1 MTSKRA
7 GELVSQNMKT
17 IYVWSLSRVSNPTE
31 AEDLCS
37 DIITAVIESAEKLK
51 CDEAFYGFVW
61 QIASNTYK
69 NYLRRKTRHPSA
81 EMDENLPD
89 CEDVLSDICDKEELN
104 LLRRELALL
113 SLRYRVCTVAYYF
126 DGLSVR
132 EIASKY
138 GFTPETVKVILFKSR
153 KILKE
158 GIFMTREFGEKSY
171 KPSPIHIASIICGKN
186 DVEFDSLISRKLAGQ
201 IIHTAYYEPVTVL
214 QLSVELGVAS
224 MYIEDEIDMLMRYGL
239 LKKQGDKYQSN
250 ILMLPSEYVN
260 KTCKLMSERFT
271 ARIGDVLSGIKAKL
285 PEILK
290 VDFERG
296 NVSETALLWDLYTYF
311 CIRAMQQTDGGAKF
325 RPLYKDTTGVVYA
338 LEDMSFLHGECGYYG
353 YAGENSQDSR
363 PNTTF
368 IMFACL
374 GENVNYNPD
383 ELPVNE
389 IPLFKR
395 SALGKIQEIV
405 SDEFEAL
412 KQIFIEA
419 GKLQKENLYDF
430 TPESSKE
437 LIDYYCPHITLWT
450 LSGWFGYAA
459 KESGVLD
466 MPGEGEHVGI
476 VGYLD

>member
-17 IYVWSLSRVSNPTE
+17 IYVWSLSRVSNPAD

-81 EMDENLPD
+81 EIDENLPN

-104 LLRRELALL
+104 SLRRELALL

-158 GIFMTREFGEKSY
+158 GIHMTREFGEKSY
-171 KPSPIHIASIICGKN
+171 KASPIQITSIICGEN
-186 DVEFDSLISRKLAGQ
+186 SIEFDMLLARKLATQ
-201 IIHTAYYEPVTVL
+201 IIHATYYEPMTVL

-224 MYIEDEIDMLMRYGL
+224 MYIEDEIELLMRYGL

-260 KTCKLMSERFT
+260 KTYKLMSERFI
-271 ARIGDVLSGIKAKL
+271 ARIGDVLSRIKAKL
-285 PEILK
+285 PEILTIG
-290 VDFERG
+290 FEHG
-296 NVSETALLWDLYTYF
+296 NVSERALLWDLYAYF
-311 CIRAMQQTDGGAKF
+311 CIRAMCETDGGAKY
-325 RPLYKDTTGVVYA
+325 RPLYRGTTGIVYA
-338 LEDMSFLHGECGYYG
+338 LEDMGDVQGEYGYNG
-353 YAGENSQDSR
+353 YAGESALVSR
-363 PNTTF
+363 PVVTF
-368 IMFACL
+368 IQFTCL
-374 GENVNYNPD
+374 GESTNYYVD
-383 ELPVNE
+383 RLPVEE

-395 SALGKIQEIV
+395 SALGKIQKII

-412 KQIFIEA
+412 KQIFIEV
-419 GKLQKENLYDF
+419 GKLQKETLYDY

-459 KESGVLD
+459 KESGALELPQD
-466 MPGEGEHVGI
+466 GEHVGI